1 VESGMWLRKTLEKG
15 VEKEEQFFIPPSEE
29 RR

>member
-1 VESGMWLRKTLEKG
+1 VERGMWLRKTLEKS
-15 VEKEEQFFIPPSEE
+15 VEKEEQFSIPPSEE